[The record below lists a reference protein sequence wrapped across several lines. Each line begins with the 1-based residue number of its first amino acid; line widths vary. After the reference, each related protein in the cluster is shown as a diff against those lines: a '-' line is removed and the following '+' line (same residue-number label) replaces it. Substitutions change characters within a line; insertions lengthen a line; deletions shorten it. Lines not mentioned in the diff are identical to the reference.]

1 MPMMEDADKFLQNR
15 SMGNA
20 RGNGRLAYYASG
32 STFLEFPDGFL
43 LAFNKLYRCPSGKAL

>member
-1 MPMMEDADKFLQNR
+1 
-15 SMGNA
+15 MGNA